1 MSPFV
6 QLAFDGPLARLTL
19 KRGDKLNALDQA
31 MIHALADAARTIDEA
46 DRSARHDL
54 EWRRQGVLRRRRHWR
69 LGCAAAVGNVAEL
82 DTCRSSRV

>member
-6 QLAFDGPLARLTL
+6 QLTFDGPLARLTL

-46 DRSARHDL
+46 TEAR
-54 EWRRQGVLRRRRHWR
+54 V
-69 LGCAAAVGNVAEL
+69 
-82 DTCRSSRV
+82 T